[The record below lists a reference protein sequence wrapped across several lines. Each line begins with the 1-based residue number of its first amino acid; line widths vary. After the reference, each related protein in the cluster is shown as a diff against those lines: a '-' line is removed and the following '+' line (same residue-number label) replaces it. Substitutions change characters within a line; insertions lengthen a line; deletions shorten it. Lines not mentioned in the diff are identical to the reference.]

1 MNWRT
6 WGSWRAECVLKMVC
20 FSDPWQWKN
29 TGFSFTWPF
38 RSAQWLPRFE
48 STSLQNIPCTRSW
61 QNQAF
66 LLEKKIVYP
75 NRILHHIGSSA
86 VISLEREI
94 QGKRI
99 IFKLFMLLESTASP
113 IKLGF
118 CSTVTWSF
126 WDITVAPAQTNKG
139 HLLLLLCC

>member
-1 MNWRT
+1 MRQLKGWMRVEDGLLFWLMT
-6 WGSWRAECVLKMVC
+6 SPAAVKEHWILLHLAIWICSAVAYIWVHIIAKYSLHQILAE
-20 FSDPWQWKN
+20 SSISP
-29 TGFSFTWPF
+29 G
-38 RSAQWLPRFE
+38 
-48 STSLQNIPCTRSW
+48 
-61 QNQAF
+61 
-66 LLEKKIVYP
+66 KKIVYP

-99 IFKLFMLLESTASP
+99 IFKLFMLLEPTASP

-118 CSTVTWSF
+118 CSAVTWSF